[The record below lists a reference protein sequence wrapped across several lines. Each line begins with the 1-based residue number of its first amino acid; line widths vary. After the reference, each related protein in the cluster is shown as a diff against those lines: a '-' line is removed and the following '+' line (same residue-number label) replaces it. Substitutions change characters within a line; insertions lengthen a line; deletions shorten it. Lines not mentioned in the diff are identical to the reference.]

1 MRNIITL
8 AGDLGSGKG
17 TVSNILEKELNYTIY
32 RNGEYFR
39 SLAKEKGMSVSALC
53 DYVDMHPEI
62 DRSIEESAREYAK
75 NHDNLIIDARLGWYV
90 VPDSF
95 KVYLKVD
102 LDEAARRAFND
113 PNRKATESFN
123 TVLEQKQDMIKRQH
137 SENTRYKTLYHVDNL
152 DMSNYDLV
160 IDTTYITPDEV
171 ADIILDRYKKRF
183 IDV

>member
-17 TVSNILEKELNYTIY
+17 TVSNILAEELGYTIY

-39 SLAKEKGMSVSALC
+39 SLAKEKGMSVSEFC

-62 DRSIEESAREYAK
+62 DRKIEESAREYAS

-95 KVYLKVD
+95 KVYLRVD
-102 LDEAARRAFND
+102 INEAARRAFND
-113 PNRKATESFN
+113 SNRKATESFN
-123 TVLEQKQDMIKRQH
+123 TIAEQKQDMIKRQH
-137 SENTRYKTLYHVDNL
+137 SENTRYKNLYNVDNL
-152 DMSNYDLV
+152 DMNNYDLI

-171 ADIILDRYKKRF
+171 ADFIIDGYKKRF
-183 IDV
+183 I